1 MDLTQDLV
9 TLSYRE
15 GREEVGCEHERWGS
29 QHWPQACVEV
39 GASRK
44 AHVQKASPNE
54 PQSTGHICPRPEET
68 KEHRQ
73 ARPPRL

>member
-9 TLSYRE
+9 TLIYRE

-44 AHVQKASPNE
+44 AHVQKEALMN
-54 PQSTGHICPRPEET
+54 PRAWAT
-68 KEHRQ
+68 YALDLRRQ
-73 ARPPRL
+73 